1 MVSNGTS
8 LVGLHFRSRKESLP
22 LANSLSVTPF
32 RETAAQLDKYF
43 AGMLEQ
49 FDLPIELQGSEFQ
62 LRAWNE
68 LRKIPYGETISYKT
82 QAERIGSVARA
93 VGLVNGQNPICI
105 IIPCHRVIG
114 ANGRLV
120 GYGGGLDR
128 KKALLQFEA
137 NVHDFGPQ
145 PFLQEGEAS
154 SPQ

>member
-137 NVHDFGPQ
+137 TVHDFGPQ
-145 PFLQEGEAS
+145 PFAQVKNS
-154 SPQ
+154 